1 LKNLN
6 LLSTKTRNHEHGNR
20 EHIQN
25 FSKQS
30 KLYNNLALVQRQSAN
45 YLLDYLSSSNQ
56 HLKELIIAR
65 TELNM
70 LDLGAG
76 TGFIY
81 NEICLSEAFSK
92 IVAKT
97 NYDFYEIDLSLAMLK
112 KRKAFSQNSKQE
124 KELEKEPNNRNINRA
139 KHYTQINAD
148 FCQLP
153 LLPDKFNIIF
163 SNFALHWVELSGSF
177 WRNLA
182 NFCARDG
189 LMFLAI
195 PVANSLSNLAESSL
209 VSGCNFSFYNFPAK
223 DEILQNITQSQAWQ
237 VIDYQEK
244 TLYQE
249 NLSGVEAIH
258 KIKNFGGNISNI
270 NTSGRIK
277 SITKKQI
284 EVFNNL
290 FLANFK
296 LQTNWEML
304 FLLLKN
310 NKTTG

>member
-1 LKNLN
+1 LKNPN
-6 LLSTKTRNHEHGNR
+6 LLGKKTNYR
-20 EHIQN
+20 EQIQN

-30 KLYNNLALVQRQSAN
+30 KLYNNLALVQKQSAN
-45 YLLDYLSSSNQ
+45 HLLDYISFNNQ
-56 HLKELIIAR
+56 HLKELVIAK

-81 NEICLSEAFSK
+81 NEICLSEAFANL
-92 IVAKT
+92 IAKT
-97 NYDFYEIDLSLAMLK
+97 SYNFYETDLSLAMLK
-112 KRKAFSQNSKQE
+112 KREDFAPKDKLE
-124 KELEKEPNNRNINRA
+124 KELEKEPNNRNTGLA
-139 KHYTQINAD
+139 KHYIQINAD

-153 LLPDKFNIIF
+153 FLPDKFNIIF
-163 SNFALHWVELSGSF
+163 SNFALHWVELSQSF

-223 DEILQNITQSQAWQ
+223 EEILKNITQSQDWQ

-270 NTSGRIK
+270 NTSGKRK
-277 SITKKQI
+277 NITKKHL
-284 EVFNNL
+284 EAFNNL
-290 FLANFK
+290 FLASFK

-310 NKTTG
+310 NKTTS